1 MASCTRAWRPSGRG
15 STASKAESTSLAL
28 AAMAPFNCSWDR
40 WATAR
45 NGGVLTAPD
54 KLSDIMPHLTPHGGR
69 LAPGRKPSSHR
80 PLLAPNPSVLPA
92 GSSHLSG
99 ISQARTPGLG
109 IHAQVGVAPSIPK
122 GENGYVAAP
131 HQCLV
136 RPSPD

>member
-28 AAMAPFNCSWDR
+28 AAIAPFNWSCGI
-40 WATAR
+40 WAIPATR
-45 NGGVLTAPD
+45 PWGVLTTPD
-54 KLSDIMPHLTPHGGR
+54 KLSDIMPHLMSHWGR

-92 GSSHLSG
+92 GLPQVPTF
-99 ISQARTPGLG
+99 QAFHRPGRPGAG
-109 IHAQVGVAPSIPK
+109 IHAQVGVAPPIPK

-131 HQCLV
+131 H
-136 RPSPD
+136 